1 MIDRGLKRLM
11 LSADQ
16 DVVVFELLTD
26 RGRALAAARVT
37 HTDYAPELI
46 DSFLRSHGMRRAD
59 VSIGMRLAPESL
71 FARKLLLPVE
81 SQRTLDVVVAQDLLA
96 KTPFRL
102 DDIFHDH
109 FARRSGDKLCVWQW
123 VVRRQLVAK
132 SAEDLGLEIGDLE
145 SLEATGKHVD
155 LLPRVRLQRTHAD
168 EYRWVR
174 KVFIG
179 LAFTACVLAG
189 LAVGLQYRRPT
200 AGTRCACG
208 GARAD
213 PREGAACAQ
222 CTRQDGGGARRR
234 SATPITKARWSG
246 LLDIWEEVTH
256 ALPSHTWL
264 TELRLSNE
272 AGKEQQIV
280 IAGFSSAAAT
290 LVGLLGRSPLFCNAA
305 LTGPIS
311 IDPTEGKER
320 FVIQAKL
327 RTLDPLKTA
336 AR

>member
-1 MIDRGLKRLM
+1 
-11 LSADQ
+11 
-16 DVVVFELLTD
+16 
-26 RGRALAAARVT
+26 
-37 HTDYAPELI
+37 
-46 DSFLRSHGMRRAD
+46 MRRAD

-132 SAEDLGLEIGDLE
+132 LAELGLEIGDLE
-145 SLEATGKHVD
+145 SLGNG
-155 LLPRVRLQRTHAD
+155 Q
-168 EYRWVR
+168 
-174 KVFIG
+174 
-179 LAFTACVLAG
+179 
-189 LAVGLQYRRPT
+189 
-200 AGTRCACG
+200 
-208 GARAD
+208 
-213 PREGAACAQ
+213 
-222 CTRQDGGGARRR
+222 ARRSSSSR
-234 SATPITKARWSG
+234 TLAANPRRRVSLGPQGLHRPGVYRVCPSRPGGRPPVPSPNSWYSMRLRWSSG
-246 LLDIWEEVTH
+246 RPARGRSVCAVHSTRWRERAGVLRLRSQKRDGRACSDIWEEVTH

-305 LTGPIS
+305 LTWADLHRSYG
-311 IDPTEGKER
+311 R
-320 FVIQAKL
+320 
-327 RTLDPLKTA
+327 
-336 AR
+336 